1 MFSAI
6 FFQIFLRVPIFLRI
20 FAPSLHKNRGTLK
33 AKENMEEKKY
43 HIEESEIAG
52 DKVCEP
58 SPAYRSAASSAL
70 SVSSVSW
77 DEAYDTDSYP
87 MGRSLE
93 QVMEHCESILDK
105 LDDPNY
111 GEPIS
116 VLDAE
121 IEKMIAEWK

>member
-1 MFSAI
+1 
-6 FFQIFLRVPIFLRI
+6 
-20 FAPSLHKNRGTLK
+20 
-33 AKENMEEKKY
+33 MEEKKY
-43 HIEESEIAG
+43 HIEESEIVG

-58 SPAYRSAASSAL
+58 SPAYRSMASSAS

-116 VLDAE
+116 VLDDE
-121 IEKMIAEWK
+121 IERMIAEWK

>member
-1 MFSAI
+1 
-6 FFQIFLRVPIFLRI
+6 
-20 FAPSLHKNRGTLK
+20 
-33 AKENMEEKKY
+33 MEEKKY
-43 HIEESEIAG
+43 HIEESKIAG
-52 DKVCEP
+52 DKVCEL
-58 SPAYRSAASSAL
+58 SPAYRSAASSVSSA
-70 SVSSVSW
+70 SSVSW

-93 QVMEHCESILDK
+93 QVMDHCESILDK

-121 IEKMIAEWK
+121 IERMIAEWK